1 MRPLDGRIAQR
12 RAGARRLRNNPRGS
26 CRIIAVN
33 SPLCQFH
40 CSRHTLAPAPIC
52 SHLQPHTLVYNVSCS
67 RRKSRA
73 SFVAWSRNREA
84 APGDFFSD
92 PFANVICDSTSDSH
106 SNRCALFLSILN
118 TSQTLLLVPAR
129 LHRRS
134 RWRRGVQVEQNRVG
148 KGKAMTRSV
157 KETNST
163 QGPEDAAGSR
173 QNAACP
179 CAASDRSTLITPAP
193 PRLGVI
199 VVVSGGTSSSL
210 ISVLAAA
217 SP

>member
-1 MRPLDGRIAQR
+1 MEPGVVCRVVAQSGG
-12 RAGARRLRNNPRGS
+12 GARR
-26 CRIIAVN
+26 I
-33 SPLCQFH
+33 
-40 CSRHTLAPAPIC
+40 
-52 SHLQPHTLVYNVSCS
+52 
-67 RRKSRA
+67 
-73 SFVAWSRNREA
+73 
-84 APGDFFSD
+84 FFSD

-106 SNRCALFLSILN
+106 SNRCALFLSILH

-157 KETNST
+157 KQTNST

-199 VVVSGGTSSSL
+199 VIVRWNIVIAHLGLSGRFALRLICRSKLNPPPLFITPLNCAMHGTL
-210 ISVLAAA
+210 FVDT
-217 SP
+217 